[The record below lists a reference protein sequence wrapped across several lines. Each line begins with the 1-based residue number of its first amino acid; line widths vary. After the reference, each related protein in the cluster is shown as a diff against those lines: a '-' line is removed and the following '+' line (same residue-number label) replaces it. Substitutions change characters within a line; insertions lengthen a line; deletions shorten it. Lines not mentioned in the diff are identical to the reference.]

1 VWRFLR
7 AEGLHVFSWFRNEIE
22 RRLTPVIEDNLF
34 EEDLDR
40 RARVAQGVMTTR
52 LHSVVTTKMLLSPSR
67 SELSTG
73 FYREIVIDDVDDT

>member
-1 VWRFLR
+1 
-7 AEGLHVFSWFRNEIE
+7 
-22 RRLTPVIEDNLF
+22 LF

-52 LHSVVTTKMLLSPSR
+52 PHSVVTTEMLLSTSR

-73 FYREIVIDDVDDT
+73 FYREIVIDDVDDP